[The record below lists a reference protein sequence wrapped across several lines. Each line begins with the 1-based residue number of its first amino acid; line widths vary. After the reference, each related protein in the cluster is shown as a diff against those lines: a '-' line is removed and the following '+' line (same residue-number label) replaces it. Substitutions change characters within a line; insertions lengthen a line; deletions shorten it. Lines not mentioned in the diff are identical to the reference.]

1 MTCSS
6 NISVIVTC
14 YQLSSRVR
22 MNLILVEKVSGYYTH
37 WLQKCVSQAHQQW
50 GKKTKIKTQK
60 NESPT

>member
-22 MNLILVEKVSGYYTH
+22 MNLILVEKVSGYHTH

-60 NESPT
+60 N